1 MDWDEEPRDHGND
14 PDNHRP
20 PPSNSAPLPSFST
33 PDWETFAEGTESEY
47 SKRLDYLLPI
57 DGETGVATHE
67 AACTYM
73 DAMIEMVARQG
84 YPLSLLSIA
93 VDESTVLRFLGGE
106 GAALIGRAA
115 ARCLRQE
122 TRTHDV
128 VGHADPGISPDAYTF
143 LIICPLLNEEH
154 AANLGERLR
163 AAMTAHSGDAESP
176 WLTLSVGV
184 AALSI
189 EVTDSQ
195 SLVARSMEALR
206 RARRSGGS
214 RVWKHTDTRRVIIEN
229 EDRDSRNDKAENP
242 DYNSNQNADHN
253 ANQNTNQNLDQNADP
268 LAGQDEVGGD

>member
-1 MDWDEEPRDHGND
+1 MDWDEEEREHNNDH
-14 PDNHRP
+14 DNLRL
-20 PPSNSAPLPSFST
+20 PPSNSAHTPQFAS
-33 PDWETFAEGTESEY
+33 PDWETFNSEEVESEY

-57 DGETGVATHE
+57 DADTGVTTYQ

-73 DAMIEMVARQG
+73 DAMIEMVSRTG

-93 VDESTVLRFLGGE
+93 VDESIVLRFLGVE
-106 GAALIGRAA
+106 GAGLIGRAV

-128 VGHADPGISPDAYTF
+128 VGHADPGLSPDAFTF
-143 LIICPLLNEEH
+143 LVICPLLDEEH

-163 AAMTAHSGDAESP
+163 AAMTAHSGNTESP

-189 EVTDSQ
+189 EVTESQ
-195 SLVARSMEALR
+195 SLVARSMESLR

-214 RVWKHTDTRRVIIEN
+214 RVWKHSDTRRAIIEN
-229 EDRDSRNDKAENP
+229 ADRVE
-242 DYNSNQNADHN
+242 
-253 ANQNTNQNLDQNADP
+253 
-268 LAGQDEVGGD
+268 GQDEGGGD